1 MPGPKGPAYRG
12 GAVVKRA
19 SGSLAARMAVLVVL
33 CVAVVAS
40 AQEKTDPALDK
51 YYSANALYNRRLFK
65 LAAAEY
71 KAFLA
76 KNAKHA
82 KAPAAR
88 YGLAL
93 SLYHMGDL
101 KAAAPLFGKLAET
114 AKAAEK
120 AQVYNLWGVCL
131 LSLDKN
137 AEAEKAFAW
146 TAANATD
153 AGQKE
158 NGLVGLIE
166 AQYRQEKWQE
176 VVQAGDAFIKQSPK
190 SPHSVRVRFHAAVAR
205 YKLKQYDKAAVVF
218 KELIAAG
225 KESPFAHHATFLLA
239 ECKRH
244 GKDLAAA
251 LTLYD
256 EAAKK
261 HTGPYS
267 EDAFYQLG
275 FIRFAQGKYEPA
287 IKNLTAF
294 LAKYKTS
301 RLAPQA
307 GFYLA
312 RAYLETK
319 NYAQAAATLTPLTA
333 QKPVAAAATLWLA
346 KTYSRQKNYPQAI
359 QTVSASLAK
368 FSKDP
373 LLADL
378 QYELGDAQM
387 RQGKF
392 KEAAELFAKV
402 IAAGPK
408 KPEAAGAVALQAY
421 CLHKI
426 KQYADSLKLC
436 ESFLASHAEHDSA
449 ADVLFLKAEN
459 LLLTQ
464 KLDDALAAYL
474 AFVKAHPKHDNLNKA
489 RFRIAQVYYQQKKW
503 TETLAAVK
511 PLPAAGAKAAGPFF
525 DQLYFLMG
533 DSHFRLKDW
542 DKAIP
547 ALEKFIT
554 EKPKQANVDVA
565 MFNLALAYQHKSQ
578 PAKAAEMMNKLAA
591 AFPKSSHTQK
601 TNVERGRLFYEA
613 KQYAQARAAL
623 AAPAAA
629 NNPRA
634 LYYMGWIA
642 LAEKKLDEA
651 AGYFSTLAEKHPKHA
666 LTADAVLQHAILQVN
681 AKEFA
686 KGQKALSEL
695 LKAQPKHPK
704 LDNVIFYLG
713 LCMARQKQWPAA
725 IQNFKLLLSQHPKST
740 VLDRALYEWAWC
752 EKGADNPA
760 AAAGLYAR
768 FLAEHASSPLAN
780 DVAFELAELEFEGK
794 KYDESIARLQKLTK
808 TVPKELQP
816 KVLYR
821 LGWCYFNKNDMAKA
835 VKSFEEMLAADSK
848 SPMATMAHYQAGE
861 AHLKL
866 KAFEPARDHF
876 AAAAGQKSPIQEQSL
891 LRLGECQALTSQWPQ
906 SQQTCASFL
915 KSYPKSKLAGRAILG
930 LGWALENQQ
939 KYAEA
944 MAEYRK
950 VVAGQ
955 KRDQTSARCQFQIG
969 ECLFAMK
976 KYDEAIK
983 ELTLVEVKYGFAEW
997 NAKALLEI
1005 GKALQGK
1012 GDTKAAA
1019 DTYKEVVAKYADTDA
1034 ATVAKS
1040 LLTKLSPS

>member
-1 MPGPKGPAYRG
+1 MRHA
-12 GAVVKRA
+12 A
-19 SGSLAARMAVLVVL
+19 GSLGVRIIVLVAL
-33 CVAVVAS
+33 CLASVAS
-40 AQEKTDPALDK
+40 AQEKPDPALDR

-101 KAAAPLFGKLAET
+101 KAAAPLFEKLAQT
-114 AKAAEK
+114 AEAADK
-120 AQVYNLWGVCL
+120 AQVHNLWGVCL

-146 TAANATD
+146 TTANAKD
-153 AGQKE
+153 AAAKE
-158 NGLVGLIE
+158 SGLVGLIE

-176 VVQAGDAFIKQSPK
+176 VVKAGDAFIKELPK
-190 SPHSVRVRFHAAVAR
+190 SAHAVRVRFHGAVAR
-205 YKLKQYDKAAVVF
+205 YKLAQYDKAAAVF
-218 KELIAAG
+218 KELTAAD
-225 KESPFAHHATFLLA
+225 KKSPFAHHATFLLA
-239 ECKRH
+239 ECKRQT
-244 GKDLAAA
+244 KDLPGA
-251 LTLYD
+251 LKLYD

-261 HTGPYS
+261 YTGPYT

-275 FIRFAQGKYEPA
+275 FVQFAQGKYPPA
-287 IKNLTAF
+287 IKALTAF

-301 RLAPQA
+301 RLTPQA

-312 RAYLETK
+312 RAYIEAK
-319 NYAQAAATLTPLTA
+319 NYAQAVATLTPLTA
-333 QKPVAAAATLWLA
+333 DKSVGAAATLWLA
-346 KTYSRQKNYPQAI
+346 KTYSRQKNYPQAA
-359 QTVSASLAK
+359 QTVSASLKK

-387 RQGKF
+387 RQGQF
-392 KEAAELFAKV
+392 KEAAGSFAKV
-402 IAAGPK
+402 TAAGPK

-426 KQYADSLKLC
+426 KQYAESLKLC
-436 ESFLASHAEHDSA
+436 ESFLTSHAEHESA

-459 LLLTQ
+459 LLLTP
-464 KLDDALAAYL
+464 KLDDALSAYL
-474 AFVKAHPKHDNLNKA
+474 AFVKSHPKHDNINKA
-489 RFRIAQVYYQQKKW
+489 RFRIGQVYYQQKKW
-503 TETLAAVK
+503 TETLAAIK
-511 PLPAAGAKAAGPFF
+511 PLEAPKAKATGPFF
-525 DQLYFLMG
+525 DQIFFLQG
-533 DSHFRLKDW
+533 DSYFRLEDW
-542 DKAIP
+542 DRAIS

-554 EKPKQANVDVA
+554 AKPKQPNVDVA
-565 MFNLALAYQHKSQ
+565 MFNVALAYQHKSQ
-578 PAKAAEMMNKLAA
+578 PAKAAAMMNKLAA
-591 AFPKSSHTQK
+591 AFPASKHAQK

-613 KQYAQARAAL
+613 KQYPQARAAL
-623 AAPAAA
+623 QGPAGA
-629 NNPRA
+629 NDPRA

-651 AGYFSTLAEKHPKHA
+651 IGYFSKLAEKHPKHA
-666 LTADAVLQHAILQVN
+666 LTADAVLQHAILQIN

-686 KGQKALSEL
+686 KAQAALNGLIKS
-695 LKAQPKHPK
+695 QPEHPK
-704 LDNVIFYLG
+704 MDSAIFYVG
-713 LCMARQKQWPAA
+713 LCMARQKQWSEAVK
-725 IQNFKLLLSQHPKST
+725 NFNLLLSKYPKST
-740 VLDRALYEWAWC
+740 VRDRALYEWAWC
-752 EKGADNPA
+752 EKGAGNPA
-760 AAAGLYAR
+760 AAAELYAR
-768 FLAEHASSPLAN
+768 LLADYASSPLAKN
-780 DVAFELAELEFEGK
+780 VAFELAELEFEGK

-808 TVPKELQP
+808 GAPKELQA

-821 LGWCYFNKNDMAKA
+821 LGWCYFSKNDMAKA
-835 VKSFEEMLAADSK
+835 AKFFEAMLAQDSK

-861 AHLKL
+861 AQLKL
-866 KAFEPARDHF
+866 KVYEPARNHF
-876 AAAAGQKSPIQEQSL
+876 AAAAGRKSPIQEQSL

-915 KSYPKSKLAGRAILG
+915 KSYPKSKLASRARLG
-930 LGWALENQQ
+930 LGWAMENQQ

-944 MAEYRK
+944 IAEYRK
-950 VVAGQ
+950 VIAAG
-955 KRDQTSARCQFQIG
+955 KRNRTSARCQFQIG

-976 KYDEAIK
+976 KFDEAIK

-997 NAKALLEI
+997 NAKSLLEI

-1012 GDTKAAA
+1012 GDTAAA
-1019 DTYKEVVAKYADTDA
+1019 VKVFKEVMAKYGDSDAAAVAKNIL
-1034 ATVAKS
+1034 K
-1040 LLTKLSPS
+1040 KLSPS